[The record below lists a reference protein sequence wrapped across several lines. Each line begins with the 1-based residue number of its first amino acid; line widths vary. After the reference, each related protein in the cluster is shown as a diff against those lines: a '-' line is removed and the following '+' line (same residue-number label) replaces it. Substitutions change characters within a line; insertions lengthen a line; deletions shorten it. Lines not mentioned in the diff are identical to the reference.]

1 MRVPL
6 DQSLA
11 SRSIVKSAGK
21 PGNGSPKPDGT
32 RLQAVGLSPEIVL
45 MVVIRISSENRTKAD
60 VVYITEGNSFGYA
73 LASDQNTTGV

>member
-1 MRVPL
+1 VRVPP

-11 SRSIVKSAGK
+11 NRSVAKSAGK

-45 MVVIRISSENRTKAD
+45 IVVI
-60 VVYITEGNSFGYA
+60 G
-73 LASDQNTTGV
+73 